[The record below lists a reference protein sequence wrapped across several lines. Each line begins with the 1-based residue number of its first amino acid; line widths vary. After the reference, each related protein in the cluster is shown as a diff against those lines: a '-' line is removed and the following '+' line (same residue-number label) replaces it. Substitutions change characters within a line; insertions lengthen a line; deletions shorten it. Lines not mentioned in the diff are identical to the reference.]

1 MKISAIIQARTSST
15 RLPNKVFLPLGD
27 EPLLWHVI
35 DRLKHSKFINHIVVA
50 TTVNINDDII
60 ENWADKNQIDC
71 FRGDENNVLSRFY
84 SCASYY
90 ESEIIVRITSD
101 DPFKDPSLID
111 KAIELLLN
119 EKLDFIYNNFPP
131 TFPEG
136 LDVEVF
142 TYKTLKKSFLNC
154 TSTYDNEH
162 LTQFMYK
169 NNFKKL
175 NITNA
180 NDLSNLRWT
189 IDTIDDYNMARKV
202 YEKLYKKNN
211 IFLMDDLLLL
221 LEKHPYIK
229 EINNNVTR
237 SQFYK

>member
-1 MKISAIIQARTSST
+1 
-15 RLPNKVFLPLGD
+15 
-27 EPLLWHVI
+27 
-35 DRLKHSKFINHIVVA
+35 
-50 TTVNINDDII
+50 
-60 ENWADKNQIDC
+60 
-71 FRGDENNVLSRFY
+71 
-84 SCASYY
+84 
-90 ESEIIVRITSD
+90 
-101 DPFKDPSLID
+101 
-111 KAIELLLN
+111 
-119 EKLDFIYNNFPP
+119 
-131 TFPEG
+131 
-136 LDVEVF
+136 
-142 TYKTLKKSFLNC
+142 
-154 TSTYDNEH
+154 
-162 LTQFMYK
+162 MYK